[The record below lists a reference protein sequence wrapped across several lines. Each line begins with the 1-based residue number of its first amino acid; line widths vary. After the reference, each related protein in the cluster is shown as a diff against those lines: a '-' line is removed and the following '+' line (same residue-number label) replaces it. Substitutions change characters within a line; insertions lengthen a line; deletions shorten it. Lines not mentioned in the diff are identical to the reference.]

1 MIAKLLNTQAGR
13 YVMVFAAGVAI
24 TFLVLPSYSSSK
36 EEYLKREK
44 EITES
49 YEKKI
54 SEKESE
60 FQQLK
65 SKQQEEI
72 TNLKQERLALEF
84 EYRQK
89 IDSLV
94 SENTSLKKSTEKVTI
109 ITSYPDGR
117 VEKKIVSRE
126 TVEKESQKVTQVK
139 LEAEQKLKE
148 TKELLQKE
156 FEVRLT
162 EINSVHETE
171 KQKLTLEL
179 SQTQEK
185 LKEEQ
190 QKNTTVSV
198 NPRKFSLGVGKKT
211 NFNNFVTA
219 EYDFYGPLY
228 AGSILDF
235 KGTSY
240 DAMGLSVGVRF

>member
-1 MIAKLLNTQAGR
+1 MIAKLLNTQMGR
-13 YVMVFAAGVAI
+13 YVLVFAAGMAI
-24 TFLVLPSYSSSK
+24 TFLILPSYSSSK
-36 EEYLKREK
+36 EERLKREK

-72 TNLKQERLALEF
+72 ANFKQEKLALES
-84 EYRQK
+84 EYRK
-89 IDSLV
+89 KVDSLV
-94 SENTSLKKSTEKVTI
+94 SENNSLKKSTKK
-109 ITSYPDGR
+109 ITVITTYPDGR

-126 TVEKESQKVTQVK
+126 TVEKESQKITQVK
-139 LEAEQKLKE
+139 LEAEQKIKE

-156 FEVRLT
+156 FEIRLT
-162 EINSVHETE
+162 EINTTHETE

-190 QKNTTVSV
+190 QKSTSVSI
-198 NPRKFSLGVGKKT
+198 NPRKFSLGLGKKN

>member
-1 MIAKLLNTQAGR
+1 MITKLLNSQVGR
-13 YVMVFAAGVAI
+13 YILVFAAGVAI
-24 TFLVLPSYSSSK
+24 TFLILPSYSSSK
-36 EEYLKREK
+36 EEHLKREK

-65 SKQQEEI
+65 SKQQEE
-72 TNLKQERLALEF
+72 TAKLKQEKLALES
-84 EYRQK
+84 EYRK
-89 IDSLV
+89 RVDSLT
-94 SENTSLKKSTEKVTI
+94 SENNSLKKSTEKVTV
-109 ITSYPDGR
+109 ITTYPDGR

-126 TVEKESQKVTQVK
+126 VIEKESQKVAQVK
-139 LEAEQKLKE
+139 IEAEQKLKE

-156 FEVRLT
+156 FDVRLT
-162 EINSVHETE
+162 EINSVHEAE

-179 SQTQEK
+179 SKIEEK

-198 NPRKFSLGVGKKT
+198 NSRKFSLGIGKKT
-211 NFNNFVTA
+211 NHTNFVTA